1 MRGGGGAPQGHG
13 AGRGSAAGK
22 PRTHVSVHG
31 TRHYQCNG
39 RVCERGGVVGA
50 RVWGV
55 GPVGVGTHSTTLGMG
70 MLSVVDMPNKQHA
83 MGNNQA
89 P

>member
-1 MRGGGGAPQGHG
+1 MLDGGGG
-13 AGRGSAAGK
+13 R
-22 PRTHVSVHG
+22 
-31 TRHYQCNG
+31 
-39 RVCERGGVVGA
+39 A

-55 GPVGVGTHSTTLGMG
+55 GPVGVGTHSATLGMG

-83 MGNNQA
+83 MGSNQA